1 MTVTVPCENVKDKG
15 DFARK
20 ADSLLSLV
28 LEETM
33 TKEEINLSN
42 NVGSPRNK
50 SIIYH
55 ISLPWEFKS
64 AIISPLKV

>member
-1 MTVTVPCENVKDKG
+1 MTAAIPCENVKDKG
-15 DFARK
+15 DFAGK

-42 NVGSPRNK
+42 NVGSPRNEP
-50 SIIYH
+50 IIYH
-55 ISLPWEFKS
+55 ISLLWKF
-64 AIISPLKV
+64 

>member
-1 MTVTVPCENVKDKG
+1 MTVTVPCENVKDKE

-50 SIIYH
+50 SIIYR

-64 AIISPLKV
+64 ALISPLKV